1 MVKHVSYNAVKMSPL
16 CRSKHRQ
23 NFHWG
28 YFIFSSVLG
37 YIFSKGRPRGRHH
50 RYAPRNQIPTS
61 VHCAITLQFNNIS
74 NIRYTSNASNQGSK
88 PLQKK
93 PRCCLA
99 VCLLMTTLNSVII
112 VTNNIIHCESERG
125 GVVTHPPPP
134 FMDPPL
140 RRVGV
145 GKKGCGI
152 GRGGRVGVG
161 WEGVVW
167 GRFGV
172 CVWRER
178 SGSN

>member
-1 MVKHVSYNAVKMSPL
+1 MSPL

-112 VTNNIIHCESERG
+112 ITNNIIHCESERG
-125 GVVTHPPPP
+125 GVVTHPPHPP
-134 FMDPPL
+134 AL
-140 RRVGV
+140 HGSATEEGGCGKEGVWYRERREGGCGV
-145 GKKGCGI
+145 GGCSMGSVWSVCLEGKKWFKLSE
-152 GRGGRVGVG
+152 GG
-161 WEGVVW
+161 
-167 GRFGV
+167 
-172 CVWRER
+172 
-178 SGSN
+178 